1 MPPSPSHFP
10 QSKST
15 GLTQKLKKKNHL
27 PREQALPGHHAQQD
41 YVQTFTFSV
50 FLFRLSPPFCPS
62 QGAPVLSLAE
72 PEEVRTQG
80 RSGLLIALVPGIS
93 TRGLSLTTGVATQLP
108 LPCRDQ
114 NTEVGAPPHR
124 HRCLQSLLTLAC
136 TLSTTRGERE
146 RPATSCTGK
155 GQSSSGWRR
164 KLPSQ
169 SPFLST
175 ASHLYV
181 QGGQEQT
188 AGRQGE
194 LGWCCPQPRS
204 NTGGIEVA
212 NG

>member
-1 MPPSPSHFP
+1 MPNKTMYKPSHFQYFFSGFP
-10 QSKST
+10 LLSVP
-15 GLTQKLKKKNHL
+15 LK
-27 PREQALPGHHAQQD
+27 
-41 YVQTFTFSV
+41 
-50 FLFRLSPPFCPS
+50 
-62 QGAPVLSLAE
+62 GAPVLSLAE